1 MYLSVAC
8 VRVTCG
14 VSLRHLLYT
23 LEVQVS
29 IRQVAKMWDM
39 YEELLRQFEEASGRK
54 FAKNLEMCA
63 KCDCYAHLKS
73 HVCFEVKAPTLMLQ

>member
-1 MYLSVAC
+1 
-8 VRVTCG
+8 
-14 VSLRHLLYT
+14 
-23 LEVQVS
+23 
-29 IRQVAKMWDM
+29 MWDM